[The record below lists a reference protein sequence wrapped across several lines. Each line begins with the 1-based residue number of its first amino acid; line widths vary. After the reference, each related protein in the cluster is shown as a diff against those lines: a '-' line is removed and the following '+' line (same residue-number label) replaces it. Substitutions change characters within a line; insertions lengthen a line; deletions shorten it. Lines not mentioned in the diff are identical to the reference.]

1 MSDIQY
7 FLHVSET
14 GCVFFCMFFCF
25 AGSRDIGSGC
35 HNPMVAAGGIGTG
48 SNSVFSL
55 SNGLVQ
61 KWGIPG
67 YYSATLQIFN
77 VKSISWRND
86 D

>member
-67 YYSATLQIFN
+67 YYLATLQIFN